1 MSTSA
6 TFKES
11 GEASTQSQ
19 ISNHKSQMVSITS
32 QQSPMLP
39 DAPQWF
45 QELQTTAWETYQNT
59 PAPTRKMETWRFGD
73 LKQLNLDNFVP
84 AAEVDTDDI
93 ELELNGLEEAAA
105 QFIFSNEDTVHAE
118 ADLPEGVIC
127 LPLYDALLEHS
138 TLIHQ
143 HLLKQDV
150 KLGSEKYAALHAANL
165 TNGLFVYVPKGVE
178 IEKPIEAYHIVAG
191 DNAAIF
197 PHTLIICEDNAK
209 VSVVDY
215 FVSADNGTQLVV
227 AMNDLVAVNGSQLS
241 YLAVQDLNLDSKI
254 IQIGSTT
261 VDRDARAKSF
271 VLNVGASWARNESY
285 STLAGKGAHSDML
298 SLNIP
303 TGDQKYD
310 QRTFQH
316 HASAYTYSD
325 LLYKNA
331 LYGKSKTTFSGLIAV
346 DEGAHYTDAY
356 QTCRNLLM
364 EDTTEANSMPGL
376 QINADQVKC
385 SHGSTASA
393 ISDEE
398 IFYLQARGIQPKQA
412 RQLIARGFC
421 IQVIERLEN
430 EKLEDLVLNFLDE
443 KFITIA

>member
-1 MSTSA
+1 MPSII
-6 TFKES
+6 
-11 GEASTQSQ
+11 SQ
-19 ISNHKSQMVSITS
+19 EPLAQA
-32 QQSPMLP
+32 
-39 DAPQWF
+39 DAPAWF
-45 QELQTTAWETYQNT
+45 QTLQSIAWQTFQDT
-59 PAPTRKMETWRFGD
+59 PTPTRKNETWRFGD

-84 AAEVDTDDI
+84 ASTIDAGDI
-93 ELELNGLEEAAA
+93 ELEIDGLEESSAK
-105 QFIFSNEDTVHAE
+105 FIFANDATVHAE
-118 ADLPEGVIC
+118 SDLPEGVIC
-127 LPLYDALLEHS
+127 LPLEDALNEHS
-138 TLIHQ
+138 ELIHQ

-165 TNGLFVYVPKGVE
+165 SNGLFVYVPKGIEV
-178 IEKPIEAYHIVAG
+178 EKPIEAYHIVAG
-191 DNAAIF
+191 ENAAIF
-197 PHTLIICEDNAK
+197 PHTLIITEDNAK

-215 FVSADNGTQLVV
+215 FVSSSDDTHLVL
-227 AMNDLVAVNGSQLS
+227 AMNDLVAINGSQLN
-241 YLAVQDLNLDSKI
+241 YVAIQNVNLASKV

-261 VDRDARAKSF
+261 VDRDARARSF
-271 VLNVGASWARNESY
+271 VLNTGGAWVRNESY

-298 SLNIP
+298 SLNVP
-303 TGDQKYD
+303 TGTQKYD

-316 HASAYTYSD
+316 HASPHTYSD

-398 IFYLQARGIQPKQA
+398 IYYLQARGIHPKQA

-421 IQVIERLEN
+421 IDVIDRLEN
-430 EKLEDLVLNFLDE
+430 ESLQNLVLNYLDQ
-443 KFITIA
+443 KFKIVS

>member
-1 MSTSA
+1 MTSTLELSPITA
-6 TFKES
+6 TKT
-11 GEASTQSQ
+11 A
-19 ISNHKSQMVSITS
+19 VSI
-32 QQSPMLP
+32 
-39 DAPQWF
+39 DAPEWF
-45 QELQTTAWETYQNT
+45 QTLQTLAWEKFQNT
-59 PAPTRKMETWRFGD
+59 PAPTRKNETWRFGD
-73 LKQLNLDNFVP
+73 LKQLNLDNFVL
-84 AAEVDTDDI
+84 AAELDAGDI
-93 ELELNGLEEAAA
+93 EMELNGLEEASA
-105 QFIFSNEDTVHAE
+105 QFIFANDATVHAE
-118 ADLPEGVIC
+118 SDLPEGVIC
-127 LPLYDALLEHS
+127 LPLEDALQSHS
-138 TLIHQ
+138 ELIHQ
-143 HLLKQDV
+143 HLLKSEV

-165 TNGLFVYVPKGVE
+165 SNGLFVYVPKGVE

-191 DNAAIF
+191 SNAAIF
-197 PHTLIICEDNAK
+197 PHTLIITEDNAK

-215 FVSADNGTQLVV
+215 FISAEGNEDSQLVL
-227 AMNDLVAVNGSQLS
+227 AMNDLIATTGSQLN
-241 YLAVQDLNLDSKI
+241 YLAIQNVNLNSKV
-254 IQIGSTT
+254 IQIGSTL

-285 STLAGKGAHSDML
+285 STLAGKGAP
-298 SLNIP
+298 LNIP
-303 TGDQKYD
+303 SGDQFFD

-316 HASAYTYSD
+316 HVSPHTYSD
-325 LLYKNA
+325 LLYKNT

-346 DEGAHYTDAY
+346 DEKAHYTDAY

-421 IQVIERLEN
+421 VQVIERLEN
-430 EKLEDLVLNFLDE
+430 ESLENLVLNYLDE
-443 KFITIA
+443 KFSTVS

>member
-1 MSTSA
+1 MQTL
-6 TFKES
+6 E
-11 GEASTQSQ
+11 
-19 ISNHKSQMVSITS
+19 MPSITS
-32 QQSPMLP
+32 QEPLKLA
-39 DAPQWF
+39 DAPEWF
-45 QELQTTAWETYQNT
+45 QTLQSIAWQTFQDT
-59 PAPTRKMETWRFGD
+59 PAPTRKNETWRFGD
-73 LKQLNLDNFVP
+73 LKQLKLDNFIP
-84 AAEVDTDDI
+84 AATIDAGDI
-93 ELELNGLEEAAA
+93 ELEIDGLETASAK
-105 QFIFSNEDTVHAE
+105 FIFANDATVHAE
-118 ADLPEGVIC
+118 SDLPDGVIC
-127 LPLYDALLEHS
+127 LPLEDALQEHS
-138 TLIHQ
+138 ALIHQ
-143 HLLKQDV
+143 HLLKQEV

-165 TNGLFVYVPKGVE
+165 SNGLFVYVPKGIEV
-178 IEKPIEAYHIVAG
+178 EKPIEAYHIVAG
-191 DNAAIF
+191 ENAAIF
-197 PHTLIICEDNAK
+197 PHTLIITEANAK

-215 FVSADNGTQLVV
+215 FISAPSQSGEASNQSPIPNLVI
-227 AMNDLVAVNGSQLS
+227 AMNDLVATNGSQLN
-241 YLAVQDLNLDSKI
+241 YLAIQNLSLDSKM

-271 VLNVGASWARNESY
+271 VLNVGAAWARNESY

-316 HASAYTYSD
+316 HASPHTYSD

-331 LYGKSKTTFSGLIAV
+331 LYGKSKTTFSGLITV
-346 DEGAHYTDAY
+346 DEGGHYTDAY

-364 EDTTEANSMPGL
+364 EDTTETNSMPGL

-398 IFYLQARGIQPKQA
+398 IYYLQARGIHPKQA

-421 IQVIERLEN
+421 IAVIDRLEN
-430 EKLEDLVLNFLDE
+430 EQLQNLVLNYLDE
-443 KFITIA
+443 KFKTVS